1 VKTGTLQSIQ
11 AAIDQG
17 ADLNARDDHGW
28 TALMCAVQSNQNP
41 ETIPPLLKA
50 GADINA
56 HDKDGMI
63 LLMVAAWNNENPE
76 VIITLLKAGAD
87 AKAKN
92 KWGKTAFDLALSN
105 EKVKGTDA
113 YWKLNEA
120 QY

>member
-1 VKTGTLQSIQ
+1 
-11 AAIDQG
+11 
-17 ADLNARDDHGW
+17 
-28 TALMCAVQSNQNP
+28 MCAVQSNQNP

-76 VIITLLKAGAD
+76 VTITLLKAGAD